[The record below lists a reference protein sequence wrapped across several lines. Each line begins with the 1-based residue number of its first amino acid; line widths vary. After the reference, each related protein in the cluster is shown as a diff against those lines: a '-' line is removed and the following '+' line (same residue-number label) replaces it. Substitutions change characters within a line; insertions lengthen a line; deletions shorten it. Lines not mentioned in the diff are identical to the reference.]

1 MGQFLF
7 NFGFSNIK
15 DRVNFNDINRK
26 SEDVLLGTPTH
37 NRTMVVLRELYKC
50 AIIPN
55 AHKLPMHYQ
64 NIRNGTTQ

>member
-37 NRTMVVLRELYKC
+37 NRTMVGADESTVL
-50 AIIPN
+50 
-55 AHKLPMHYQ
+55 
-64 NIRNGTTQ
+64 